1 MSITGDLRGGAGV
14 DGLVRAGRRRLV
26 VLVAVSLYD
35 KTKRTIMVLS
45 ISKLTE
51 HRTCTLIVRFVN

>member
-26 VLVAVSLYD
+26 VVVAVSLYD
-35 KTKRTIMVLS
+35 KTKRTIMVKVKES
-45 ISKLTE
+45 IQNTE
-51 HRTCTLIVRFVN
+51 HAR